1 MIFNWH
7 PILMSSGMV
16 LSFTWAVLSFRT
28 LPFGKPINKVIH
40 TLFHT
45 ATVICFSVG
54 LYAVFTGNNDPN
66 KNDSESG
73 YYPNLASL
81 HSWIGIGTI
90 SLYCL
95 NYLMG
100 LVYFLFGVLSDE
112 SKRSFKPFH
121 IALGWILLLMIGL
134 AAETGIMELSAES
147 FQCGY
152 DLTAPD
158 TNPAQF
164 YTSLTMGCRLA
175 NAAGLAI
182 LLTLVCIVYSLI
194 DLTPEKV
201 DVKSTSNEPLMNEQF
216 LRKPYV

>member
-1 MIFNWH
+1 
-7 PILMSSGMV
+7 MSSGMV
-16 LSFTWAVLSFRT
+16 LSFTWAILSFRT

-54 LYAVFTGNNDPN
+54 LYAVFTGNNDTT
-66 KNDSESG
+66 KNSAG
-73 YYPNLASL
+73 VYYPNLASL

-100 LVYFLFGVLSDE
+100 LFYFLFGVLSDE
-112 SKRSFKPFH
+112 AKRSFKPVH
-121 IALGWILLLMIGL
+121 ITLGWMLLLMIGL
-134 AAETGIMELSAES
+134 ASETGIMELSTEFAP
-147 FQCGY
+147 CKY
-152 DLTAPD
+152 NLTGPD

-182 LLTLVCIVYSLI
+182 LLTLVCLVYSLV
-194 DLTPEKV
+194 DLTPEKT
-201 DVKSTSNEPLMNEQF
+201 DARNTSNEPLMNEQF